1 MFSET
6 KSTRTKNT
14 MVRLSP
20 EEYEILKKAAELEGV
35 NPSVYIRQAIYMRVQ
50 QTQPEL
56 IPHTK

>member
-1 MFSET
+1 
-6 KSTRTKNT
+6 